1 MVPQKYFSFKACA
14 SDVTSANRKKKVLKR
29 SCRMHVKF
37 SLIKP
42 FIISATFKDGNWK
55 KKHKTQNKQTKKN
68 THKKNPQKQS
78 KSKARK
84 KFGRLYNV
92 VCTYWSMA
100 FFFISIV
107 TGRQITEQTS
117 FEFEFNLPFVTF
129 WIWQQVNIPNW
140 EDKQY
145 TISCLPC

>member
-1 MVPQKYFSFKACA
+1 MRIRRHKRKQ
-14 SDVTSANRKKKVLKR
+14 KKKSAKKKLPHAREIFTDKAIYNLCYVQRWKLK
-29 SCRMHVKF
+29 
-37 SLIKP
+37 
-42 FIISATFKDGNWK
+42 K

-107 TGRQITEQTS
+107 TGRQITGQIS
-117 FEFEFNLPFVTF
+117 FEFEFNLPYVIL
-129 WIWQQVNIPNW
+129 WHRVIILNW

-145 TISCLPC
+145 KISCLP